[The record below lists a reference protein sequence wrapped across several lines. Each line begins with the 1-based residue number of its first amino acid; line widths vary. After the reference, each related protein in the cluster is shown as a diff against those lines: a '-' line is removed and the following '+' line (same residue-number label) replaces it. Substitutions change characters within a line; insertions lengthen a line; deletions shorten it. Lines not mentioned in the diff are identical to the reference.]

1 MANEKKPR
9 RRKKLRQEWNPHWSL
24 KLLYMIFSV
33 AGSVLKIAVGA
44 AATVLLIVLIC
55 GTVFVG
61 TLGDYL
67 QEDILTEAAD
77 WSLDDYDLE
86 QTSFIYYVDN
96 HGDIQL
102 LQQIYTTTDR
112 QWASIDEIPEDLIH
126 AAVAIEDKR
135 FYEHQGVDWITT
147 MKACLNM
154 FFGGDEQFGGST
166 ITQQFIKNHTGEKSV
181 TVQRK
186 VMEIFRAQIFERE
199 YDKDLIMEYY
209 LNEIYLGRGCYG
221 VKSAAAEYFGKELRN
236 LTTAECASLIS
247 ITNNPSLFNPYSES
261 VYMYKGEERD
271 GAGRNRYRQLNV
283 LSEMLDQGYLTQEEY
298 DAAVAQEMVFKE
310 GIADADRWTICDNC
324 GYENTRSHFTGEGD
338 TCYCPQCGEQVAVST
353 DASQHIYSWF
363 VDAVIVDFASYLAD
377 QDGKVWDDLST
388 NDQSIY
394 LNRIQK
400 GGYHIYTTLD
410 MDVQKQVDAV
420 YTDLS
425 NIPTTR
431 SEQQLQSAIVVIN
444 NETGDVVALSGGVG
458 EKTTFLAYN
467 KATQAKLQTGSSQKP
482 ISVYAPA
489 FESGEVT
496 PASVMKD
503 LPMTYIDGNNWPKN
517 DNRQY
522 QYARTVYQGIVSS
535 VNTVSARTLDT
546 IGADYGYSFAKYNFG
561 QSSLT
566 DNYPLPNG
574 QSLSDV
580 GLAPLALGAL
590 TVGSTVREMSA
601 AYATFANDGVYREPR
616 LFTKVY
622 DSNGRVV
629 VDNEQESR
637 KILSQKTVD
646 YMNYCLFNA
655 ANNGTGGAAIFAG
668 QNIAGKTGTTSSNRD
683 RWFCGYTTHYT
694 AAVWCGYDIP
704 EQIYLTG
711 SSANPAARLWKA
723 VMQPIHDG
731 LPREGLYNG
740 NAFHSVGVCLDSG
753 KKATA
758 ACSADVRGL
767 ERVVYVNVYDGDEP
781 EGTCDKHIQVDYCV
795 TGGGVATDYCYMFS
809 DAQIE
814 SRSLVKL
821 TQAEVDEIKAADGF
835 GLNDI
840 YTANYY
846 VYLID
851 SDGNPASWHGFYN
864 NLNNGVDAPYI
875 VCPLH
880 NQSSWEEYQPGGT
893 EEDTT
898 GGWDNSSDGGWH
910 GGWDGFVGGDKEKEG
925 GDPMLWIS
933 DEWKEYEV
941 LDASGGERL
950 ERWGKFILVRP
961 DPQVIWDTPRTVPQ
975 WKRYDA
981 RYVRS
986 NTGGGHWTDNKL
998 PERWQIHYKD
1008 YLTFNVKPMNFKHTG
1023 VFPEQAAN
1031 WDFIREK
1038 VAAASARRPV
1048 RVLNLF
1054 AYSGGATLAAA
1065 AGGAEVYHVDA
1076 SKGMVAW
1083 AKENAVASGLAD
1095 RPIHWIVDDC
1105 GKFIQREIRRGRRY
1119 DGIIM
1124 DPPSYGRGP
1133 SGEIWKMETSFYPFL
1148 QETVKLLSD
1157 DPLFVIINSYTTG
1170 LAPSAVAYASDV
1182 VFGAAHGGKTA
1193 AGELGLPVK
1202 QSGLVLPCGAT
1213 GRWTP

>member
-310 GIADADRWTICDNC
+310 GIDDADRWTICDNC

-431 SEQQLQSAIVVIN
+431 SEQQLQSAIVVID

-561 QSSLT
+561 QASLT

-622 DSNGRVV
+622 DSNGRIV

-875 VCPLH
+875 MCPLH

-898 GGWDNSSDGGWH
+898 GGWDNSSDNSSDGGWH
-910 GGWDGFVGGDKEKEG
+910 GGWDGFVG
-925 GDPMLWIS
+925 
-933 DEWKEYEV
+933 
-941 LDASGGERL
+941 
-950 ERWGKFILVRP
+950 
-961 DPQVIWDTPRTVPQ
+961 
-975 WKRYDA
+975 
-981 RYVRS
+981 
-986 NTGGGHWTDNKL
+986 
-998 PERWQIHYKD
+998 
-1008 YLTFNVKPMNFKHTG
+1008 
-1023 VFPEQAAN
+1023 
-1031 WDFIREK
+1031 
-1038 VAAASARRPV
+1038 
-1048 RVLNLF
+1048 
-1054 AYSGGATLAAA
+1054 
-1065 AGGAEVYHVDA
+1065 
-1076 SKGMVAW
+1076 
-1083 AKENAVASGLAD
+1083 
-1095 RPIHWIVDDC
+1095 
-1105 GKFIQREIRRGRRY
+1105 
-1119 DGIIM
+1119 
-1124 DPPSYGRGP
+1124 
-1133 SGEIWKMETSFYPFL
+1133 
-1148 QETVKLLSD
+1148 
-1157 DPLFVIINSYTTG
+1157 
-1170 LAPSAVAYASDV
+1170 
-1182 VFGAAHGGKTA
+1182 
-1193 AGELGLPVK
+1193 
-1202 QSGLVLPCGAT
+1202 
-1213 GRWTP
+1213 

>member
-1 MANEKKPR
+1 
-9 RRKKLRQEWNPHWSL
+9 
-24 KLLYMIFSV
+24 MIFSV
-33 AGSVLKIAVGA
+33 AGSVLKIALGA

-55 GTVFVG
+55 GTVFIG

-221 VKSAAAEYFGKELRN
+221 VKSAAAEYFGKELQN

-271 GAGRNRYRQLNV
+271 GAARNRYRQLNV

-310 GIADADRWTICDNC
+310 GIDDADRWTVCDNC

-363 VDAVIVDFASYLAD
+363 VDAVIVDFASYLAE
-377 QDGKVWDDLST
+377 QDGKVWDNLST

-410 MDVQKQVDAV
+410 MDVQRQVDAV

-431 SEQQLQSAIVVIN
+431 SEQQLQSAIVVID

-489 FESGEVT
+489 FESGKVT

-566 DNYPLPNG
+566 DNYPLPSG

-622 DSNGRVV
+622 DSNGKVV

-655 ANNGTGGAAIFAG
+655 ANNGTGGAAIFPG

-781 EGTCDKHIQVDYCV
+781 EGTCDKHVQVDYCV
-795 TGGGVATDYCYMFS
+795 TGGGVATDYCHMFS

-851 SDGNPASWHGFYN
+851 SEGNPASWHGFYN

-875 VCPLH
+875 MCPLH

-910 GGWDGFVGGDKEKEG
+910 GGWDGFVG
-925 GDPMLWIS
+925 
-933 DEWKEYEV
+933 
-941 LDASGGERL
+941 
-950 ERWGKFILVRP
+950 
-961 DPQVIWDTPRTVPQ
+961 
-975 WKRYDA
+975 
-981 RYVRS
+981 
-986 NTGGGHWTDNKL
+986 
-998 PERWQIHYKD
+998 
-1008 YLTFNVKPMNFKHTG
+1008 
-1023 VFPEQAAN
+1023 
-1031 WDFIREK
+1031 
-1038 VAAASARRPV
+1038 
-1048 RVLNLF
+1048 
-1054 AYSGGATLAAA
+1054 
-1065 AGGAEVYHVDA
+1065 
-1076 SKGMVAW
+1076 
-1083 AKENAVASGLAD
+1083 
-1095 RPIHWIVDDC
+1095 
-1105 GKFIQREIRRGRRY
+1105 
-1119 DGIIM
+1119 
-1124 DPPSYGRGP
+1124 
-1133 SGEIWKMETSFYPFL
+1133 
-1148 QETVKLLSD
+1148 
-1157 DPLFVIINSYTTG
+1157 
-1170 LAPSAVAYASDV
+1170 
-1182 VFGAAHGGKTA
+1182 
-1193 AGELGLPVK
+1193 
-1202 QSGLVLPCGAT
+1202 
-1213 GRWTP
+1213 